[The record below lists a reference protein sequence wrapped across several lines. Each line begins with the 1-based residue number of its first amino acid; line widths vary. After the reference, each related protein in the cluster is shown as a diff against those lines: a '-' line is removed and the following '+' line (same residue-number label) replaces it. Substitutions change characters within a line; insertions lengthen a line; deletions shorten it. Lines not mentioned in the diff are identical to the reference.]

1 MMMTG
6 LADPKPSM
14 VCTAVYPTYTGSGI
28 DEGVGDM
35 SAESGSSGAE
45 PKGFDRRTFL
55 HTSGGVATGIA
66 VTVFPSGVVALAGP
80 AAASAKDKPQ
90 LVDPS
95 GHPPAETV
103 MAYVH
108 DADAGIVTVV
118 SGIEERTYRD
128 PALAKRL
135 IDAARPQTT

>member
-1 MMMTG
+1 
-6 LADPKPSM
+6 
-14 VCTAVYPTYTGSGI
+14 
-28 DEGVGDM
+28 M
-35 SAESGSSGAE
+35 SAASDSGSSERQGVS
-45 PKGFDRRTFL
+45 RRSFL
-55 HTSGGVATGIA
+55 QTSGGVATGIA
-66 VTVFPSGVVALAGP
+66 VTVLPSGAVALAGP
-80 AAASAKDKPQ
+80 AAASAKERPQ

-118 SGIEERTYRD
+118 SGTEERTYRD

-135 IDAARPQTT
+135 TDAARPQTV